1 MRTPAAVAA
10 WAEWVVW
17 TCNTGNLLVTVKR
30 ERASARS
37 FFLAAHAPADE
48 NRFLE
53 LGQRLIRILRSER
66 PI

>member
-17 TCNTGNLLVTVKR
+17 TCNTGNPLVTVKR
-30 ERASARS
+30 ERTHRPL

-53 LGQRLIRILRSER
+53 LDQRLIRILGSER